1 MIVIIDTKRD
11 EDVALEMK
19 KQEMA
24 SLVSTMGSDIVFS
37 TTIHLSTIIP
47 STLIGKGKIER
58 LIEDI
63 EIYDIDCVIFDCDI
77 SPRQQRNLEEVL
89 ECAVIDRQEVILQI
103 FSNRATSKEATLQVE
118 LARALYSLPRLTRK
132 WTHLSRQQG
141 GMKGTR
147 GEGEKQLEIDRRII
161 DINIAKIKKEL
172 EKIEKQRLEQRK
184 NRDSSILPTVAI
196 VGYTNAGKSSLLNA
210 LSKGDTLVE
219 DKLFATLESLTR
231 KVKLPHGTEILI
243 TDTVGFVKDLPHHLV
258 ESFKSTLEEARYA
271 DLIIHLIDASHPDMW
286 ECYETTKEVLA
297 SLGCAEK
304 NTIYVINKIDA
315 IENQFLYNRLVHELD
330 HVIEI
335 SVTHNLGFDL
345 LAIRIEE
352 ALHASYTLASLLIPY
367 HRGELVAA
375 LQQRGTVISIDYEEK
390 GVRIEAKVPP
400 QIMHMMAPFS
410 VIALR

>member
-1 MIVIIDTKRD
+1 
-11 EDVALEMK
+11 MK

-24 SLVSTMGSDIVFS
+24 SLVSTMGCDIVLS
-37 TTIHLSTIIP
+37 TTIKLSTIIP
-47 STLIGKGKIER
+47 STLIGKGRIER

-63 EIYDIDCVIFDCDI
+63 EMYEIDLVIFDCDI
-77 SPRQQRNLEEVL
+77 SPRQQRNLEEAL

-103 FSNRATSKEATLQVE
+103 FSNRATTKEATLQVE

-161 DINIAKIKKEL
+161 NTNIAKIKKEL
-172 EKIEKQRLEQRK
+172 IKIEKQRFEQRK
-184 NRDSSILPTVAI
+184 NRDLSILPTVAI

-231 KVKLPHGTEILI
+231 KVKLPHGTEVLI

-258 ESFKSTLEEARYA
+258 ESFKSTLEEAAYA
-271 DLIIHLIDASHPDMW
+271 DLIIHLIDASHPDMYS
-286 ECYETTKEVLA
+286 CYETTKDVLY
-297 SLGCAEK
+297 SLGCSEK

-315 IENQFLYNRLVHELD
+315 IENEFMFNRLVHELNN
-330 HVIEI
+330 VTKI
-335 SVTHNLGFDL
+335 SVTHNLGFDT
-345 LAIRIEE
+345 LAVRIEE
-352 ALHASYTLASLLIPY
+352 ALHSSYTQASLLIPY
-367 HRGELVAA
+367 HRGELVAT
-375 LQQRGTVISIDYEEK
+375 LQQRATVVSIDYEDK

-410 VIALR
+410 VIASQ